1 MTDVAADPALAE
13 RLAGLVTLADFEP
26 LARLAMDPG
35 AYDYVAG
42 GSWDELTLAD
52 NVAAWRR
59 YRLRPR
65 VLVDVSAVDTS
76 TTMLGVPVAMPVA
89 IAPMA
94 TQVLAHPDGESAMA
108 RAAASAGIP
117 VTLST
122 TSSHS
127 IETVAAAA
135 PGATR
140 WFQLYVQADMGV
152 TRSLVE
158 RAEAAGFGAIVL
170 TVDLPVLGYR
180 VRDRRSGFVISS
192 LGHFAKVPAT
202 HGSHAADDW
211 ATLSDRLDS
220 THTWAD
226 IERIRTWSSLPLVLK
241 GIMTREDAALAVD
254 HGADVLVVSNHGA
267 RQLDRVAATAD
278 ILGEVV
284 EAVAGRT
291 EVWVDGGIR
300 SGLDVV
306 IARALGARGVLLG
319 KCAYWALAAGGTPG
333 VERALAILREE
344 LTLALALLGTP
355 TPDDITPAHLI
366 ASRLPG
372 ARLVTWK
379 TAAGIGREPMKYSST
394 RLAPPTHIWSP
405 RGKKTSFLPTIRR
418 SPS

>member
-1 MTDVAADPALAE
+1 MTEVEADPALAE
-13 RLAGLVTLADFEP
+13 RLAGLVTLAEFEP

-42 GSWDELTLAD
+42 GSWDEITLAD
-52 NVAAWRR
+52 NIAAWRR

-65 VLVDVSAVDTS
+65 VLVDVSTVTTA
-76 TTMLGVPVAMPVA
+76 TTMLGVPVSMPVA

-108 RAAASAGIP
+108 RAASSASIP

-135 PGATR
+135 PGAIR
-140 WFQLYVQADMGV
+140 WFQLYVQADMAV
-152 TRSLVE
+152 TRSLVA
-158 RAEAAGFGAIVL
+158 RAEAAGYGAIVL

-192 LGHFAKVPAT
+192 LGNFAETPAT

-211 ATLSDRLDS
+211 AALSDRLDS

-241 GIMTREDAALAVD
+241 GIMTGEDARLAVE
-254 HGADVLVVSNHGA
+254 HGADALVVSNHGA

-278 ILGEVV
+278 VLGEVV
-284 EAVAGRT
+284 DAVAGRT

-319 KCAYWALAAGGTPG
+319 KSAYWALAVGGTAG

-344 LTLALALLGTP
+344 LTLALALLGAP
-355 TPDDITPAHLI
+355 TPDDVTPSH
-366 ASRLPG
+366 
-372 ARLVTWK
+372 V
-379 TAAGIGREPMKYSST
+379 
-394 RLAPPTHIWSP
+394 AP
-405 RGKKTSFLPTIRR
+405 RR
-418 SPS
+418 PPEAP